1 MDIEDEIPLLQ
12 QLKNKIEGYNTNR
25 QQEILNIFIKH
36 QEIYTENHNGTFIN
50 LSLCNKTTIEELF
63 NYIDYIEKQ
72 DVELDKLESIKEQY
86 KQTYFKDNKDEIIH
100 CLDE

>member
-1 MDIEDEIPLLQ
+1 MCDKKTIADI
-12 QLKNKIEGYNTNR
+12 Y
-25 QQEILNIFIKH
+25 
-36 QEIYTENHNGTFIN
+36 
-50 LSLCNKTTIEELF
+50 

-86 KQTYFKDNKDEIIH
+86 KNTYFKDNKDNKDENIY

>member
-1 MDIEDEIPLLQ
+1 MDIEE
-12 QLKNKIEGYNTNR
+12 LKKKIERYNTNR

-36 QEIYTENHNGTFIN
+36 SETCTENHNGTFIN
-50 LSLCNKTTIEELF
+50 LSLCDKKTIADIY

-86 KQTYFKDNKDEIIH
+86 KNTYFKDNKDNKDENIH

>member
-1 MDIEDEIPLLQ
+1 MNIED
-12 QLKNKIEGYNTNR
+12 LKKKIERYNINR

-36 QEIYTENHNGTFIN
+36 KEIYTENHNGTFIN
-50 LSLCNKTTIEELF
+50 LSLCNKETISDVY

-72 DVELDKLESIKEQY
+72 DLELDKLESIKQQY
-86 KQTYFKDNKDEIIH
+86 KNTYFKDNKDNKDENIH

>member
-1 MDIEDEIPLLQ
+1 MDIEE
-12 QLKNKIEGYNTNR
+12 LKKKIERYNTNR

-36 QEIYTENHNGTFIN
+36 SETYTENHNGTFIN
-50 LSLCNKTTIEELF
+50 LSLCHKETIADIY

-86 KQTYFKDNKDEIIH
+86 KNTYFKDNKDENIH
-100 CLDE
+100 SLDE

>member
-1 MDIEDEIPLLQ
+1 MDIEE
-12 QLKNKIEGYNTNR
+12 LKKKFERYNTIR

-36 QEIYTENHNGTFIN
+36 SETYTENHNGTFIN
-50 LSLCNKTTIEELF
+50 LSLCHKETIADIY

-86 KQTYFKDNKDEIIH
+86 KNTYFKDNKDENIH